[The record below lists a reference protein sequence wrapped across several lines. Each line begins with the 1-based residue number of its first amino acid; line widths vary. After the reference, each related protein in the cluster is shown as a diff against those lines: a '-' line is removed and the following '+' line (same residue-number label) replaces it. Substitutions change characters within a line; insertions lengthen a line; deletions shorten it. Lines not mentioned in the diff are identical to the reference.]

1 MTNNSYQEPI
11 LEDYYCR
18 EEERCDSELESEDDE
33 WAGTEKP
40 LVSPA
45 GFIMS
50 LLRWSATIGI
60 YKRIGFS
67 DDISNLSVCYVE
79 CPSGA

>member
-11 LEDYYCR
+11 LEDCYCG

-33 WAGTEKP
+33 WPGTENHRCH
-40 LVSPA
+40 
-45 GFIMS
+45 
-50 LLRWSATIGI
+50 LLDLSYHYFVGRLLLFFF
-60 YKRIGFS
+60 KKKGFS
-67 DDISNLSVCYVE
+67 EYISNLSVCYVE